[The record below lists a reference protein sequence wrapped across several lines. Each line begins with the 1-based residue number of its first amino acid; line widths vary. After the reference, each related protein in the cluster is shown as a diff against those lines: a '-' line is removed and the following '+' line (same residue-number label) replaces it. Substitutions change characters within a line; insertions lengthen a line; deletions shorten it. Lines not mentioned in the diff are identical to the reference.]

1 MASLQALDTRK
12 PPTEIFRIGRKP
24 DPWQPLDWSFAQADG
39 TFGNRFDDPLGYY
52 RVLYA
57 SAQRLSC
64 FIETLARFRPDLVL
78 LSELAEIEGE
88 DDFVPC
94 AVLPP
99 EWCEQRM
106 IGVAQAHGDYAEIFA
121 SSWIAY
127 LRIKLADEC
136 LRLGLKDLDVSV
148 IQSASPRRITQF
160 ASRQVYECGCAGIFY
175 LSRYGHDLENWA
187 IFEPFPIRPTEIH
200 SVSTDDPT
208 FCKPSRFSGLNSTQA
223 RVLVLR
229 LNAEE

>member
-1 MASLQALDTRK
+1 MRRAPSSQAANLRALDTRK
-12 PPTEIFRIGRKP
+12 PPNEIFRIGRNP
-24 DPWQPLDWSFAQADG
+24 DPWQPPDWSRAQPDG

-64 FIETLARFRPDLVL
+64 FIETLARFRADLAL

-88 DDFVPC
+88 DDFVP
-94 AVLPP
+94 AGVMPP

-106 IGVAQAHGDYAEIFA
+106 IGVAEAHGDYAEISA

-127 LRIKLADEC
+127 LRMKLADEC
-136 LRLGLKDLDVSV
+136 LRLGLQDLDASV
-148 IQSASPRRITQF
+148 IQASPRRITQL

-187 IFEPFPIRPTEIH
+187 IFEPFPIRPTEIQPIR
-200 SVSTDDPT
+200 TDDPD
-208 FCKPSRFSGLNSTQA
+208 FLQAVEILGLKLNSS
-223 RVLVLR
+223 
-229 LNAEE
+229 